1 MDLHE
6 GMIPII
12 KNGFCELPDR
22 PGLGTVLNEKV
33 AATRPYQPINR
44 GSGIGSSTGASAY
57 EEDAARS
64 QNPR

>member
-33 AATRPYQPINR
+33 AATRPYQPIAA
-44 GSGIGSSTGASAY
+44 SG
-57 EEDAARS
+57 
-64 QNPR
+64 